1 MFPHGGPGVGL
12 LFLRLATV
20 IILINELLTRVGVAV
35 FHWTLLAVLILAVCL
50 IVGFITPVAST
61 VGLIFPIAD
70 LVSPGRDY
78 HAAHGV
84 AFAFAFAFLALILL
98 GPGAYSIDGHL
109 FGRRVLI
116 RPDELD

>member
-20 IILINELLTRVGVAV
+20 IILINELLTRVGAAV
-35 FHWTLLAVLILAVCL
+35 FHWTLFAVLILAACL

-70 LVSPGRDY
+70 LVSPGRDCD
-78 HAAHGV
+78 AAHGV
-84 AFAFAFAFLALILL
+84 AFAFAFLALILL
-98 GPGAYSIDGHL
+98 GPGAYSIDGYL

-116 RPDELD
+116 RPDELE